1 MFVSCVVVTFNNE
14 DTIENLIESLFKY
27 IDDFIDEIII
37 IDNST
42 NMNTFRVVNNLN
54 KSKIRIIKSD
64 GNIGYRR
71 ALNYGIKSSKN
82 EIVLVI
88 NPDAMLMDNTISDCF
103 LELTKEKVAYCYPDT
118 SDVLNQGVHAGGL
131 SCVPFLISLPV
142 IVDSKENRDL
152 FISVEI
158 GGGAAFAIR
167 RSAYFETGGLD
178 ENIFMYDEEEEISLK
193 LRKLGYK
200 IMLYPGSSIYHEG
213 GHSFKSI
220 ENKVPL
226 VYNWLSAKPYLYLKH
241 TKDSVLKKIIW
252 IFFFIFVVIE
262 YSLFYKSTAFL
273 DIPIKNIPQMFKTKS
288 STLTKTKW
296 KLGTTFLAFLLTIKR
311 LKNRYGALHY
321 K

>member
-1 MFVSCVVVTFNNE
+1 MTLVLNLRSFLSLLVSCVVVTFNNE
-14 DTIENLIESLFKY
+14 DTIENLIESLFNY
-27 IDDFIDEIII
+27 IDDITDEIII

-54 KSKIRIIKSD
+54 KSKIRITKSD

-71 ALNYGIKSSKN
+71 ALNYGIKASKN

-88 NPDAMLMDNTISDCF
+88 NPDALLMDSTILGCF

-167 RSAYFETGGLD
+167 RSAFLETGGLD

-200 IMLYPGSSIYHEG
+200 IMLSLNSSIYHEG

-220 ENKVPL
+220 ENKILL
-226 VYNWLSAKPYLYLKH
+226 VYNWLSAKPYLYQKY

-252 IFFFIFVVIE
+252 IFFFIFFSYFV
-262 YSLFYKSTAFL
+262 SF
-273 DIPIKNIPQMFKTKS
+273 
-288 STLTKTKW
+288 
-296 KLGTTFLAFLLTIKR
+296 
-311 LKNRYGALHY
+311 
-321 K
+321 